1 MPHLLKKLE
10 LNGFK
15 SFAGKTTLEFT
26 AGITAVVGP
35 NGSGKSNIV
44 DAIRWLLGERDAR
57 NLRGGNVEDL
67 IFAGTPKR
75 PRTGQAQASLYF
87 ENQHNY
93 FPVDF
98 AEIVVTRQV
107 TRDGESRYFLNKA
120 EVLLRDLVDFFA
132 KARLGAR
139 GLVVVTQGN
148 SDMFITATPLER
160 REMIEEILGLR
171 EYQIKKADALRRL
184 KASRVNLDKVKAL
197 VDELLPH
204 LRSLKRQT
212 SRWEKRG
219 QVQEELETLEKKF
232 FGSQW
237 SRLHKEI
244 SDVTGRIAEH
254 QKFQHALDEAQKV
267 AEAHQLKIEAGQPK
281 EREELLKFKRE
292 LSELYAK
299 RGTMEKRIGRLE
311 ASIEGEQHRASP
323 IDGPNVQ
330 EFFALLQD
338 IRRDLHELAH
348 MDLEETR
355 ESIKE
360 LISRI
365 ATFLVEKKEKNT
377 KPKGGSEFAE
387 ELRVASRE
395 LKELDITMHELK
407 KREDALERGQQEFM
421 EVFKKAV
428 AGVESAK
435 RAVEEWEEGERKLEL
450 ELERLEMRLGE
461 LKHQI
466 TQAGHEEGK
475 FAHVSGIS
483 LEHENLPSMEGRMFR
498 LRGELASIGDID
510 EALVKEARETEE
522 RYAFLEREGKDLG
535 HAIDDLKNLIQELR
549 EKIHVEFAKALGKIN
564 GEFEKFF
571 MLMFGAGGHAK
582 LKIESSVK
590 RQVSG
595 EDSENGEMGKVEKEE
610 VTEDKDEELGV
621 EIQLSLPKKR
631 LESLEVLSGGEKS
644 LVGIAALFALISVSP
659 PPFLVL
665 DEIDAPLDERNARRF
680 AEMLRE
686 FSKETQFIVVTHNRA
701 TMEAADVLYGVTLD
715 EDGTSKVFSM
725 KFEKT
730 LEPEAVKK

>member
-35 NGSGKSNIV
+35 NGSGKSNVV

-98 AEIVVTRQV
+98 AEVVVTRQV

-148 SDMFITATPLER
+148 SDMFITATPAER

-184 KASRVNLDKVKAL
+184 KTSRVNLDKVKAL

-204 LRSLKRQT
+204 LRSLRRQT
-212 SRWEKRG
+212 GRWEKRG
-219 QVQEELETLEKKF
+219 QVQEELEALEKQF

-237 SRLHKEI
+237 SRLNE
-244 SDVTGRIAEH
+244 VIAAATKKMADH
-254 QKFQHALDEAQKV
+254 QKLQQGLEDAKKI
-267 AEAHQLKIEAGQPK
+267 AEAHQSKVEASQPR
-281 EREELLKFKRE
+281 EREDLLMLKRK
-292 LSELYAK
+292 LSEFYEK
-299 RGTMEKRIGRLE
+299 RAGLEKRIGRLE
-311 ASIEGEQHRASP
+311 ASVEAEKNTAESMRGPSP
-323 IDGPNVQ
+323 E
-330 EFFALLQD
+330 EFVGMLQG

-348 MDLEETR
+348 MDLEEAR
-355 ESIKE
+355 EGIKE

-365 ATFLVEKKEKNT
+365 ATFLLEKKETNF
-377 KPKGGSEFAE
+377 KPKKKESEFAE
-387 ELRVASRE
+387 ELEDVNREIRE
-395 LKELDITMHELK
+395 LDGVMHSLK
-407 KREDALERGQQEFM
+407 KQEAILERGQQEFM
-421 EVFKKAV
+421 DVFKMAV
-428 AGVESAK
+428 VGVESA
-435 RAVEEWEEGERKLEL
+435 RRQIEEWKESERRFAF
-450 ELERLEMRLGE
+450 ELERHELRLGE

-475 FAHVSGIS
+475 FSHVSGVSI
-483 LEHENLPSMEGRMFR
+483 ETDDLPSIEQKMFR

-510 EALVKEARETEE
+510 ESLVKEARETEE
-522 RYAFLEREGKDLG
+522 RYAFLEREGKDLEK
-535 HAIDDLKNLIQELR
+535 AIHDLKDLIRELR
-549 EKIHVEFAKALGKIN
+549 DKIHVEFAGALGKIN
-564 GEFEKFF
+564 AEFEKFF
-571 MLMFGAGGHAK
+571 TLMFGAGGHAR
-582 LKIESSVK
+582 LRIENRESRTVK
-590 RQVSG
+590 R
-595 EDSENGEMGKVEKEE
+595 EEEEKFEKEE
-610 VTEDKDEELGV
+610 KEGIAEDNDEEPGV
-621 EIQLSLPKKR
+621 DIQLSLPKKR

-665 DEIDAPLDERNARRF
+665 DEVDAPLDEKNARRF
-680 AEMLRE
+680 AEMLRD
-686 FSKETQFIVVTHNRA
+686 FSKETQFIVVTHNRS

-715 EDGTSKVFSM
+715 EDGTSKVLSL
-725 KFEKT
+725 KLEKT
-730 LEPEAVKK
+730 ADTN